1 MAMICSNAPGV
12 PIAHAPAVAGGIPD
26 VAMGTLLPVSARG
39 SGLRRPRT
47 QAIVHSKFTPNVAT
61 PTVGPRSN
69 LMSTPA
75 HVPEQVT
82 VSISISTAEGI
93 R

>member
-1 MAMICSNAPGV
+1 MICRNAPRV
-12 PIAHAPAVAGGIPD
+12 AIAHAPAVAGGISNF
-26 VAMGTLLPVSARG
+26 AMSTLFPVSARG

-47 QAIVHSKFTPNVAT
+47 QAIVHSKSTPNVAT
-61 PTVGPRSN
+61 PTFDPRSN

-82 VSISISTAEGI
+82 VSVSISTAEGI